1 MTLPAAPAR
10 LWPDAAPAWKRHVG
24 FTGGHAGFGGV
35 CKPRLAGRR
44 GMVGPRQLIIP
55 SSILAVEPGSFA
67 ALLSPAQPGKYAQR
81 VSIVQRSQA
90 GQAIAYELL
99 RRDFVA

>member
-1 MTLPAAPAR
+1 MQL
-10 LWPDAAPAWKRHVG
+10 PAWKRDVG
-24 FTGGHAGFGGV
+24 FAGGHIGFGGV

-55 SSILAVEPGSFA
+55 SLILAVEPGSFA
-67 ALLSPAQPGKYAQR
+67 ALLSSAQPGEYAQR
-81 VSIVQRSQA
+81 VSIIRRAQA

-99 RRDFVA
+99 RRNFVA